1 MQRPYSRRGRPE
13 VELVVELGNQS
24 TGRRESVDRHCVNT
38 TEQTASDH
46 FQWIL
51 SQRNLTQLW

>member
-1 MQRPYSRRGRPE
+1 M
-13 VELVVELGNQS
+13 VKLGNQS

-38 TEQTASDH
+38 TEQTASDR